1 MKTAP
6 EIPVPPARRTTV
18 THAAVLA
25 LAMLCATT
33 VAAQQRLVVV
43 NGEFLD
49 DNGLAVLDSI
59 NCGQTVPDGAY
70 WIDFNASTWGIVG
83 QDIVEPLPDCNAG
96 AAQQAPAQEEA
107 DDCESRYSMWEDRM
121 MYCHG
126 VNPN

>member
-6 EIPVPPARRTTV
+6 VIPVSPARPTRIASTTLL
-18 THAAVLA
+18 VLA
-25 LAMLCATT
+25 LLGATAA
-33 VAAQQRLVVV
+33 AAQQRLVVV

-49 DNGLAVLDSI
+49 DNGLAVLDTI

-83 QDIVEPLPDCNAG
+83 QDFAEPLPDCSAG
-96 AAQQAPAQEEA
+96 AAQQAPAEEP

>member
-18 THAAVLA
+18 AHAAVLA

-33 VAAQQRLVVV
+33 AAAQQRLVVV
-43 NGEFLD
+43 NGELLD
-49 DNGLAVLDSI
+49 ANGLAEIDTL
-59 NCGQTVPDGAY
+59 NCGQPVTDGVY

-83 QDIVEPLPDCNAG
+83 QDFAEPLPDCDAG
-96 AAQQAPAQEEA
+96 TAQQAPAGEP

-121 MYCHG
+121 MYCYG